1 VVITIGGSG
10 GAIFTMPALLL
21 ASDGVATLAL
31 AYFGVE
37 HLPHELKRIPLE
49 YFRRAITWLANS
61 RDICPGA
68 IGIAGGSRGGELA
81 LQLGATYPEIKAVVG
96 WAPRA
101 EAVTAIMSRPLV

>member
-68 IGIAGGSRGGELA
+68 IGVLPAVPVGGSWHSSLA
-81 LQLGATYPEIKAVVG
+81 QRI
-96 WAPRA
+96 R
-101 EAVTAIMSRPLV
+101 R